1 MPETALALFKKTD
14 RVQPFYKSWE
24 SSSPSY
30 SMRALTSFGK
40 EITGSASKDARPEI
54 TSKDVISA
62 LHNTLTRPPAFSLVS
77 RCYIDE
83 TRECTKSPG
92 PQRYTQPGI
101 ISNLSH
107 PLYPMPPTKVFVG
120 SSRKMHEVSDTP
132 APGEYE
138 IIADAYLKKAPAY
151 GFRIKPFE
159 TRSSSLA
166 PDSGS
171 YDVVEI
177 GKTGRLK
184 RGPSW
189 SLRGRWHE
197 RKSDSDP
204 DDKILHF
211 VQSEPPAILGRRKI
225 DTSGTKRSK
234 PVPNWSF
241 PKSDRFL

>member
-1 MPETALALFKKTD
+1 MPETALALFKKNNKI
-14 RVQPFYKSWE
+14 QPFHKSWE
-24 SSSPSY
+24 SSAPAY
-30 SMRALTSFGK
+30 SIRGLTSFGK

-62 LHNTLTRPPAFSLVS
+62 LHATLPRPPAFSLVS
-77 RCYIDE
+77 RSYIDE

-101 ISNLSH
+101 IANLSH

-120 SSRKMHEVSDTP
+120 SSRKIHDVTDTP

-138 IIADAYLKKAPAY
+138 IVTDAYLKRAPAY
-151 GFRIKPFE
+151 GFRMKPFE
-159 TRSSSLA
+159 IRSSSLA

-171 YDVVEI
+171 YNVVEI

-184 RGPSW
+184 KGPSW
-189 SLRGRWHE
+189 SMRGRWKD
-197 RKSDSDP
+197 RTCDSDP
-204 DDKILHF
+204 DDKILSF
-211 VQSEPPAILGRRKI
+211 IQSEPPAILGRRTI
-225 DTSGTKRSK
+225 DTSGTKRTK

-241 PKSDRFL
+241 PKSDRFT